1 MIRFLCSKKFLVLC
15 LSICLFFLYLYAMY
29 GSAYVHGLF
38 LNFWM
43 WFTGGDYRGYSVLS
57 TAFVMNT
64 WGVAVRSIRRRVQLQ
79 CKRHVEHVLEK
90 LSRAVMLSRG
100 KEGVLE
106 FAWRERKNP
115 KVQRQVGKLISA
127 IEYYN
132 NMLPG
137 IFTISVKVVNATMI
151 LFAVISVVC
160 LIKEVNGRFAAF
172 LLLPYPMFWVYSF
185 VSSFYVRGL
194 LNYRL
199 YRVLWLTPKTEAPE
213 DMSKLI
219 TDLNKMESMFKKMSA
234 SLK

>member
-1 MIRFLCSKKFLVLC
+1 MIRFLCSKKFLVSC
-15 LSICLFFLYLYAMY
+15 LSICLLLLFLYIYY
-29 GSAYVHGLF
+29 GSEYVNGLF
-38 LNFWM
+38 IDFWM

-64 WGVAVRSIRRRVQLQ
+64 WGVAVRSIRRRVQIQ
-79 CKRHVEHVLEK
+79 CKRHVQHVLDK
-90 LSRAVMLSRG
+90 LSRAVMLSKG

-106 FAWRERKNP
+106 FAWRERKKP
-115 KVQRQVGKLISA
+115 TVQRRVGKLISA

-137 IFTISVKVVNATMI
+137 MFTISVKLVNFTMI

-172 LLLPYPMFWVYSF
+172 LLLPYPMFWGYSV
-185 VSSFYVRGL
+185 VSSFYVKVL

-199 YRVLWLTPKTEAPE
+199 YRVLWLTPKTEASE
-213 DMSKLI
+213 DVSRLV
-219 TDLNKMESMFKKMSA
+219 TDLNKMEKLFSNINDSKK
-234 SLK
+234 